1 MTLHSVEPDGGLA
14 VPASVAPARLT
25 SLLRAVNRRIAART
39 PITVTALACECA
51 SRTCAE
57 AVEVPLNIFRVVEA
71 RPGLYVVRPGH
82 DEPLDRVIRREG
94 AYLVVERR

>member
-1 MTLHSVEPDGGLA
+1 MTFHSAEPDGGPA
-14 VPASVAPARLT
+14 VPASVAQARLT
-25 SLLRAVNRRIAART
+25 SLLRSVNRRIAART
-39 PITVTALACECA
+39 PMTVPALACECA

-82 DEPLDRVIRREG
+82 DAPLERVIRREG
-94 AYLVVERR
+94 GYVVVE